1 MGRVVVHLHGKPSD
15 RNMAMLVEEYSQRL
29 KSRVRLEIHNVK
41 LGTGEYLSSLPE
53 STILLD
59 EGGEK
64 PTSTEFAERFAE
76 WTISQEDT
84 HLAIGPADGFP
95 KVHEHKTISLSAM
108 TMPHELAAVVL
119 MEQLYRAYEIGR
131 GSAYHRA

>member
-29 KSRVRLEIHNVK
+29 KSRVRLEIHSVK
-41 LGTGEYLSSLPE
+41 LGAGEYLSSLPE

-59 EGGEK
+59 EGGEEFS
-64 PTSTEFAERFAE
+64 STEFAKCFAK

-84 HLAIGPADGFP
+84 HLAIGPADGFS
-95 KVHEHKTISLSAM
+95 KDHEHNSISLSAM

-131 GSAYHRA
+131 GSAYHRT